1 MVIDERYVQL
11 KTIELEGCYFVS
23 KQNPHA
29 EPSLSGWDGISAHY
43 MPPSKMLIITQC
55 CDVLPNNLL
64 NYADV
69 VRYVDSVKYAKAIL
83 YG

>member
-1 MVIDERYVQL
+1 MSAMYNSKPSNWRAVILSQ
-11 KTIELEGCYFVS
+11 S
-23 KQNPHA
+23 KNPRA

-69 VRYVDSVKYAKAIL
+69 ACYVDSVKYAKAIL